1 MDVGDMDGTGLL
13 EMVLDVIANAFS
25 RLETPDAPGVEV
37 TRLALD
43 RWEETYPGAAAA
55 LRERKRAR

>member
-1 MDVGDMDGTGLL
+1 
-13 EMVLDVIANAFS
+13 MVLDVIANAFS